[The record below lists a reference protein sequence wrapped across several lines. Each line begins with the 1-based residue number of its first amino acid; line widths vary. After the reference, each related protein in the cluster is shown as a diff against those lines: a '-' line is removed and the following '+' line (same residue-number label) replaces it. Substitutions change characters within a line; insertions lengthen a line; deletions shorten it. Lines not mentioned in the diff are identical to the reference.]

1 MSVKNKILSLTASLL
16 LLTMLTL
23 PAGAVSLDVT
33 DPDAM
38 LPVDIILDQD
48 NKEIRKVY
56 DLSPNTDP
64 STLPMG
70 QFERDGLLYECSDVL
85 REVIIGSETQV
96 ITQEEKVDSDK
107 KDMDTI
113 LSLLPQEKEVT
124 TEEGFTGT
132 LTLDLDSIKTE
143 AAGYGS
149 STQPVTATRT
159 YPNLANQDLNH
170 LPKSIT
176 EGGRTLT
183 LQDVQ
188 WQTDNTYNADDYE
201 IGDRFT
207 AVCTYGGS
215 KTVSYVT
222 GYTTTANYTGEVYRT
237 GVTVIRYTVIFTGTP
252 VEPMDGG
259 QSQSGGLNWLIVALP
274 ALAALGAGT
283 GGMYF
288 IMKRKERKMY
298 EELAESNDAD
308 GNEEFDEEVL
318 HMRQLLKTKLVD
330 MDLSV
335 RALNCL
341 KAADVETLG
350 DLVQFNKTDLLKF
363 RNFGKKS
370 LTELDDLLESLNLSF
385 GTDIS
390 KYKLD
395 KE

>member
-23 PAGAVSLDVT
+23 PAGAVSLDIT

-70 QFERDGLLYECSDVL
+70 QFERDGLLYDCTDVL

-207 AVCTYGGS
+207 AICTYGGS

-259 QSQSGGLNWLIVALP
+259 QSQSGGMNWLIVALP

-298 EELAESNDAD
+298 EELAESSN
-308 GNEEFDEEVL
+308 
-318 HMRQLLKTKLVD
+318 
-330 MDLSV
+330 
-335 RALNCL
+335 
-341 KAADVETLG
+341 AADSRRG
-350 DLVQFNKTDLLKF
+350 DD
-363 RNFGKKS
+363 G
-370 LTELDDLLESLNLSF
+370 DP
-385 GTDIS
+385 GTGGGV
-390 KYKLD
+390 
-395 KE
+395 

>member
-1 MSVKNKILSLTASLL
+1 
-16 LLTMLTL
+16 
-23 PAGAVSLDVT
+23 
-33 DPDAM
+33 
-38 LPVDIILDQD
+38 
-48 NKEIRKVY
+48 
-56 DLSPNTDP
+56 
-64 STLPMG
+64 
-70 QFERDGLLYECSDVL
+70 
-85 REVIIGSETQV
+85 
-96 ITQEEKVDSDK
+96 
-107 KDMDTI
+107 MDTI

-222 GYTTTANYTGEVYRT
+222 GYTTTANYSGEVYRT

-252 VEPMDGG
+252 MEGG
-259 QSQSGGLNWLIVALP
+259 AVPKRRPQLAHGGP
-274 ALAALGAGT
+274 ARAGGSRRRHRRNILFHETEGA
-283 GGMYF
+283 
-288 IMKRKERKMY
+288 K
-298 EELAESNDAD
+298 
-308 GNEEFDEEVL
+308 
-318 HMRQLLKTKLVD
+318 
-330 MDLSV
+330 
-335 RALNCL
+335 
-341 KAADVETLG
+341 DV
-350 DLVQFNKTDLLKF
+350 
-363 RNFGKKS
+363 
-370 LTELDDLLESLNLSF
+370 
-385 GTDIS
+385 
-390 KYKLD
+390 
-395 KE
+395 